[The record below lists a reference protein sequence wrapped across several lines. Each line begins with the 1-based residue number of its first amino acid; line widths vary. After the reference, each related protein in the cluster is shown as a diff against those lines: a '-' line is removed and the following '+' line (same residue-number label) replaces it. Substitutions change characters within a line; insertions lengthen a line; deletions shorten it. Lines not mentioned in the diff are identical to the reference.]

1 MKVMGYYPQT
11 RDLYFEKKMY
21 RRLTSLLWYEFNG
34 GRYEYIQNSN
44 QLEKEYKKTVKE
56 EK

>member
-1 MKVMGYYPQT
+1 MGYYPQT